1 MQRNFKIKKRIE
13 FLNLLY
19 GNLGEVF
26 LRHGHM
32 SWIVQDCNSRP
43 LEGILRWSGIQFSLR
58 NPKVITMSETKENKG
73 QWIIRKSLKV
83 CVFFNSYE
91 VKKKKMNEAGKKNY
105 YYYCCCFCYCLLHFE
120 PQSCAR
126 QTHVLCNIYI
136 IIFISQ
142 WWWLRFRER
151 LTNVIC

>member
-91 VKKKKMNEAGKKNY
+91 VKKKKNEWGWEEKLLLLLLLFLLLFTTFWTPIMCQTNSRTLQHIY
-105 YYYCCCFCYCLLHFE
+105 YYLYF
-120 PQSCAR
+120 
-126 QTHVLCNIYI
+126 TVV
-136 IIFISQ
+136 
-142 WWWLRFRER
+142 
-151 LTNVIC
+151 VIEV

>member
-58 NPKVITMSETKENKG
+58 NPKVITMSETKGNKG

-83 CVFFNSYE
+83 CVFFNSYK
-91 VKKKKMNEAGKKNY
+91 VKKKKNEWGWEEKLLLLLLLFLLLFITFWTPIMCQTNSGTLQHIY
-105 YYYCCCFCYCLLHFE
+105 YYLYF
-120 PQSCAR
+120 
-126 QTHVLCNIYI
+126 TVV
-136 IIFISQ
+136 
-142 WWWLRFRER
+142 
-151 LTNVIC
+151 VIEV